1 MIAESSFQAGVFRQP
16 WTRRRTLTSVR
27 EDALE
32 HPSSSIGQTMHNSTQ
47 PMTPLA
53 AVAAGLLAGAVGTV
67 GLDAVHYL
75 KYRRA
80 GGSKGPLAWEF
91 AAVKR
96 WDDAPAPGQ
105 VARRVIEGFTQ
116 RELPDRWAWV
126 GSTVAHWAYGSL
138 AAGAYGVVVGS
149 LRRPRVLYGVPF
161 GAAVWAGGYVVLPQA
176 GLYEP
181 IWNYD
186 ARTLAWDLG
195 AHLAY
200 GAGTAAV
207 FSLLTMLL
215 SGGRSR
221 RP

>member
-1 MIAESSFQAGVFRQP
+1 
-16 WTRRRTLTSVR
+16 
-27 EDALE
+27 
-32 HPSSSIGQTMHNSTQ
+32 MHNSPN

-53 AVAAGLLAGAVGTV
+53 AVVAGLLAGAAGTI

-80 GGSKGPLAWEF
+80 GGSEGPVAWEF

-138 AAGAYGVVVGS
+138 AAGAYGVLVGS
-149 LRRPRVLYGVPF
+149 LRRPRVLYGLPF
-161 GAAVWAGGYVVLPQA
+161 GAAVWAGGYIVLPQA

-181 IWNYD
+181 IWKYD

-200 GAGTAAV
+200 GAGTGAV
-207 FSLLTMLL
+207 FWLLATLP
-215 SGGRSR
+215 SGVRGR